1 MKGAKKGISL
11 LLAVLLASL
20 LAGCSSGGGSSGA
33 SPSGEAS
40 SGKGGKIKLTV
51 TSSMTDET
59 RMKLMDETI
68 KIFNKKRPDV
78 EIEFSPSPWS
88 EYAQTLKL
96 AFSSNSGQDV
106 VYVDDSM
113 QQMLQKNNYL
123 MDITEDVK
131 SRGWIDKQLP
141 GAVDFNNLR
150 TPGKYYSVPFI
161 MAPVVVYYNKD
172 IFSKLNLTPP
182 KTLDEFNAILAKV
195 KAAGYV
201 PMENGGLQNAPL
213 LWSVFNIVYG
223 KAPWDDVKKFY
234 FQQGAT
240 PAFEQAFVSALTQV
254 DDWIKKGYYR
264 KEDASIDGASNPSNY
279 AKGQTA
285 MVLSGDW
292 DLAAYKDTG
301 VPTGVFVFPQ
311 VNPNQ
316 PHTIVNAVD
325 GGWALNAKLSPEKKQ
340 AAIDFIDTFMDPEV
354 VKLWVEGGSTSTVK
368 FDASTANVS
377 EMQKELADQ
386 VATTKMGFFLD
397 NAVPGL
403 LDVMIKQTQRMQF
416 GQATPQ
422 EVWNE
427 IYNEYQKLIA
437 AAKSQ

>member
-1 MKGAKKGISL
+1 
-11 LLAVLLASL
+11 
-20 LAGCSSGGGSSGA
+20 
-33 SPSGEAS
+33 
-40 SGKGGKIKLTV
+40 
-51 TSSMTDET
+51 
-59 RMKLMDETI
+59 
-68 KIFNKKRPDV
+68 
-78 EIEFSPSPWS
+78 
-88 EYAQTLKL
+88 
-96 AFSSNSGQDV
+96 
-106 VYVDDSM
+106 
-113 QQMLQKNNYL
+113 
-123 MDITEDVK
+123 
-131 SRGWIDKQLP
+131 
-141 GAVDFNNLR
+141 
-150 TPGKYYSVPFI
+150 
-161 MAPVVVYYNKD
+161 
-172 IFSKLNLTPP
+172 
-182 KTLDEFNAILAKV
+182 
-195 KAAGYV
+195 
-201 PMENGGLQNAPL
+201 
-213 LWSVFNIVYG
+213 
-223 KAPWDDVKKFY
+223 
-234 FQQGAT
+234 
-240 PAFEQAFVSALTQV
+240 
-254 DDWIKKGYYR
+254 
-264 KEDASIDGASNPSNY
+264 
-279 AKGQTA
+279 
-285 MVLSGDW
+285 
-292 DLAAYKDTG
+292 